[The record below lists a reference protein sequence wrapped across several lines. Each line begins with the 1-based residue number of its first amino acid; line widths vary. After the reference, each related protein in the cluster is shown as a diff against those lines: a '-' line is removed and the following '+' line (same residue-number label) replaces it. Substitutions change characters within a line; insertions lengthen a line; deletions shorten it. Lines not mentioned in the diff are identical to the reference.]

1 MFNPLNNRKAAALN
15 PFHENTYL
23 PPAFIKHGSR
33 IAVEI
38 DSREMEVAILAAY
51 DYGLDAL
58 NDEGREVLDRLIA
71 ELKDRI
77 TAREV
82 LHV

>member
-1 MFNPLNNRKAAALN
+1 MFNPLDNQKAATLN
-15 PFHENTYL
+15 PFHDNHYA
-23 PPAFIKHGSR
+23 PPAFIKPGSKVT
-33 IAVEI
+33 VEI
-38 DSREMEVAILAAY
+38 DSREMEIAIFAAY

-58 NDEGREVLDRLIA
+58 NDEGRDVLNRLIA

-82 LHV
+82 THV

>member
-1 MFNPLNNRKAAALN
+1 MFNPLDNQKAATLN
-15 PFHENTYL
+15 PFHDGQYA
-23 PPAFIKHGSR
+23 PPAFIKPGSKVT
-33 IAVEI
+33 VEI
-38 DSREMEVAILAAY
+38 DSREMEISIFAAY

-58 NDEGREVLDRLIA
+58 NDEGREVLNRLIA

-82 LHV
+82 VHV